1 MKNRRTWLTA
11 CAAVVVA
18 CTGQSEAALSTAN
31 HSASGSVEFTVD
43 LWPGEGIPVIEARRA
58 MLLVR
63 AEPDPDSPVVDTIR
77 VPRGRRLAF
86 DATRVQTI
94 TAGTIRS
101 LAPMHVTGRD
111 MGSTSHVS
119 HEQYYFPTK
128 ADVSIPVTAATTID
142 YLQYRAEGTCFVRI
156 DRRVIDAY
164 PCPGFGPE
172 SVVVERQPLTRW
184 WIRVQGESGA
194 AGWILVSDSTAQSVR
209 REF

>member
-1 MKNRRTWLTA
+1 MKNRQTWLAACAGVAVA
-11 CAAVVVA
+11 CAA
-18 CTGQSEAALSTAN
+18 QSEASLRTAGN
-31 HSASGSVEFTVD
+31 SNSGVEFTVD
-43 LWPGEGIPVIEARRA
+43 LWPGEGIPVIESRRA

-63 AEPDPDSPVVDTIR
+63 AEPDPDSPVVDTVR
-77 VPRGRRLAF
+77 VPVGRRLVF

-94 TAGTIRS
+94 TPGTMRS
-101 LAPMHVTGRD
+101 VAPMHVTGRD

-128 ADVSIPVTAATTID
+128 PEVSVPVAAAATIE

-156 DRRVIDAY
+156 EQRVIDAH

-172 SVVVERQPLTRW
+172 SVVVERQPLIRW
-184 WIRVQGESGA
+184 WIRVQGESGT
-194 AGWILVSDSTAQSVR
+194 AGWIVVSDSTAQSIR

>member
-1 MKNRRTWLTA
+1 M
-11 CAAVVVA
+11 A

-31 HSASGSVEFTVD
+31 RSASGSVEFTVD
-43 LWPGEGIPVIEARRA
+43 LWPGEGIPVIEARRS

-63 AEPDPDSPVVDTIR
+63 AEPDPDSPVVDTVR
-77 VPRGRRLAF
+77 VPVGRRLVF
-86 DATRVQTI
+86 DATRLQTI
-94 TAGTIRS
+94 TPGTMRS
-101 LAPMHVTGRD
+101 LAPMQVTGRD
-111 MGSTSHVS
+111 MGSTTHVS
-119 HEQYYFPTK
+119 HEQYYYPTP
-128 ADVSIPVTAATTID
+128 DVSVPLAAATTID

-156 DRRVIDAY
+156 EQRVIDAH

-184 WIRVQGESGA
+184 WIRVQGVSGA